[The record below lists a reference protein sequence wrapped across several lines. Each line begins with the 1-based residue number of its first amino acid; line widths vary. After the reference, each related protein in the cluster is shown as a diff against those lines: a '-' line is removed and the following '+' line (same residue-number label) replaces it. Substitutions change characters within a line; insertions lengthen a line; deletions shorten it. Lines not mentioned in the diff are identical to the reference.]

1 MPWPLLGGWAL
12 VGVVLMFA
20 GRYRNAEIVHD
31 EAAMESDGPDAPEL
45 SGTPAAR
52 A

>member
-1 MPWPLLGGWAL
+1 MPWLVLALWAL
-12 VGVVLMFA
+12 VGVALMFA
-20 GRYRNAEIVHD
+20 GRYRNAEVVHD
-31 EAAMESDGPDAPEL
+31 EAALEPEGAAVPAL

>member
-1 MPWPLLGGWAL
+1 
-12 VGVVLMFA
+12 MFA
-20 GRYRNAEIVHD
+20 GRYRNAEVVHD
-31 EAAMESDGPDAPEL
+31 EAALERRADAPEL